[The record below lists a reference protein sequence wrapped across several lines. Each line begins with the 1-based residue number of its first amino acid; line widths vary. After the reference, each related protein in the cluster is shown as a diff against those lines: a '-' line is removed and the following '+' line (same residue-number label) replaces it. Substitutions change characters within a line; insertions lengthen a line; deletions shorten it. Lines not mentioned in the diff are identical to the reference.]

1 MLKLIKAAAIAMML
15 PMLANAAVQ
24 YEEGVHYEVVSE
36 RGTKKPEV
44 TEYFS
49 FYCPACNAFEPLIAE
64 FKPKLAEGVKFKKSH
79 VDFVGSRDPKIQK
92 MMANALAT
100 AAVLPQKDA
109 IVSALF
115 THIHT
120 KRGKINELA
129 DIKDIFVSQGV
140 DGETFDKLYKSFS
153 VRTKASRM
161 ARNQEQLQEKG
172 ALSGVPTFIVNGKYK
187 LLLRESKTTTPEQIS
202 ALINY
207 LATK

>member
-1 MLKLIKAAAIAMML
+1 MLKFIKAAAVALML
-15 PMLANAAVQ
+15 PMLANAAQQ

-49 FYCPACNAFEPLIAE
+49 FYCPACNAFEPLITE
-64 FKPKLAEGVKFKKSH
+64 FKPKLDKSVKFKKSH
-79 VDFVGSRDPKIQK
+79 VNFVGPRDPEKQK

-115 THIHT
+115 SHIHT

-140 DGETFDKLYKSFS
+140 DADKFDKLYKSFS

-161 ARNQEQLQEKG
+161 TRMQEQLQDKG
-172 ALSGVPTFIVNGKYK
+172 ALTGVPTFIVNGKYK